1 MKKLS
6 LVLVTVDCLRADH
19 VGFLGYSR
27 PTTPFLD
34 TLARESI
41 VFPCALVAG
50 APTYFSFPGIM
61 AARHPLA
68 LGRDIVGISPGEPT
82 LASTLQAQGWTT
94 AGFVAGNPYLTA
106 RFGYD
111 QGFDSYH
118 DYLSPSGGDG
128 KQLETENNW
137 ATRVNVQLEKVS
149 RKSKL
154 TAAAYQELYFR
165 YCQCLAS
172 RRTATMESLRPYPA
186 ADVLLDQTLSWLR
199 GTGDKPFFIWLH
211 LMDPHHPYYPPEES
225 LELFGSRMTPRR
237 ARFLNSSW
245 NRDVGERRL
254 RGHRESILSL
264 YDAGIRWADT
274 QLSRLVDTLRQSG
287 RWKDTAFAVTAD
299 HGEEFLEHGR
309 RYHSPVAL
317 PDTLI
322 RVPLLLHVPGVRASK
337 LPDLPFSLVDLAP
350 SLMDALGAVPPS
362 TLQGSSCWPQILNNR
377 LPDRPAVT
385 ECLDGSL
392 NPGNG
397 DDCLRHR
404 ILAVRQGPY
413 KLVVRFADSSCALY
427 NLESDPRELSPIP
440 AGEKVE
446 ERRRLLLHAQEHL
459 RKSRAYSGSEFR
471 MRERLRQFRHS
482 LATSAVAV
490 GVGQS

>member
-154 TAAAYQELYFR
+154 TAAAYQ
-165 YCQCLAS
+165 
-172 RRTATMESLRPYPA
+172 
-186 ADVLLDQTLSWLR
+186 
-199 GTGDKPFFIWLH
+199 
-211 LMDPHHPYYPPEES
+211 
-225 LELFGSRMTPRR
+225 
-237 ARFLNSSW
+237 
-245 NRDVGERRL
+245 
-254 RGHRESILSL
+254 
-264 YDAGIRWADT
+264 
-274 QLSRLVDTLRQSG
+274 
-287 RWKDTAFAVTAD
+287 
-299 HGEEFLEHGR
+299 
-309 RYHSPVAL
+309 
-317 PDTLI
+317 
-322 RVPLLLHVPGVRASK
+322 
-337 LPDLPFSLVDLAP
+337 
-350 SLMDALGAVPPS
+350 
-362 TLQGSSCWPQILNNR
+362 
-377 LPDRPAVT
+377 
-385 ECLDGSL
+385 
-392 NPGNG
+392 
-397 DDCLRHR
+397 
-404 ILAVRQGPY
+404 
-413 KLVVRFADSSCALY
+413 
-427 NLESDPRELSPIP
+427 
-440 AGEKVE
+440 
-446 ERRRLLLHAQEHL
+446 
-459 RKSRAYSGSEFR
+459 
-471 MRERLRQFRHS
+471 
-482 LATSAVAV
+482 
-490 GVGQS
+490 